1 MGQQDAAI
9 WETQA
14 RAGRRHRAASVAAA
28 QPVGW
33 LLRQRRDLLASTAL
47 GASAV
52 LLLACPAVAQPAPGA
67 RPQGGAVVAGS
78 ASISQTAARTNVAQ
92 TSQRAAVDWRSFDVG
107 SGHTVAFQQPNASS
121 VTLNRV
127 TGPDPSQIAGRI
139 QANGQ
144 VVLVNGSGVVFH
156 AGSQVDAQSLVVSA
170 ANVTNRN
177 FMAGRMVFDQPGKAD
192 ARISNAGTITVG
204 ATGLAALVAPQVAN
218 SGVIN
223 ARMGRV
229 VLAGAEAHTVDLY
242 GDGLMSVDVTRQ
254 VTRAPNGGTALVTN
268 TGVIQA
274 DGGTIQLTARAADG
288 IVQNLVSAGGRLQ
301 ANTAGGKPGAIVVA
315 GVGGSITVEG
325 AVRADGIAPGAQGG
339 TVVLA
344 ATGTVAVGPAARV
357 SANGRGGGGTVAVGT
372 TLARARAQSGGV
384 PADSARAVQVAAG
397 ARISADGRGTGSG
410 GQVALLSTDNTVVA
424 GRLTARGG
432 RQGGDGGLV
441 EVSGGKGLQIT
452 GTVDTTAPAGRT
464 GTLTID
470 PADLTIS
477 DAVADTYKSLPLSGP
492 PDNTALPT
500 DGSQTISAATFNGFS
515 SNVNLVASNSIL
527 LTGNT
532 PLRPVGAL
540 TGVQD
545 VKLSAPAITVG
556 VGLSGKSVT
565 LAGTTIN
572 VNAPVASDMALTLA
586 GNSISLGA
594 NVNAGTT
601 LTLTT
606 GAISQAG
613 GVLTAPVLTG
623 SATGPVTLLG
633 ASNAI
638 GSLGP
643 FSAAGQTVRVA
654 TGGNMSL
661 AGAVS
666 AGTLDLRVTGT
677 LTQNAGAP
685 IAAALLTGSAATAT
699 LGASNNIASL
709 GPFTAGTGF
718 QLTNAAT
725 TVSGNVTVGTGTLSL
740 TSSTLA
746 AGGGLLRAPRI
757 ELQVDRVTTTGA
769 IIDGATGL
777 VAVAPRTAGTA
788 IAVGD
793 ALPAAA
799 SGLALT
805 NAQLQSL
812 APTGVTT
819 LQIGRTSTAPDASG
833 IILDGTLAL
842 GRPGQTLALYA
853 AGDVSQTPFSKLT
866 AGAVTG
872 SAGGSFLLQG
882 GATAGSPYNTVNA
895 IDSVAGVSAVGSIAV
910 ASGTDLSVTAPVN
923 LSGNAGMIALTSRGQ
938 LTLNSVVGSG
948 TEALA
953 LQGGGGI
960 QQASP
965 VNVASLQGGAG
976 GILPGTV
983 VAKLDNPVNSIGA
996 LGSFTALQGDVTVFA
1011 QAVTVLPGATVSGR
1025 NVSLRSLAGDLAVNG
1040 AVGATAVN
1048 GGAVDAGAGT
1058 ATLAATG
1065 VITISGTVNGEQA
1078 VIIMPAPGGVTVA
1091 STGVL
1096 SAGRT
1101 TTPAVPGDL
1110 NVGGQLRVNGG
1121 TVSADTVEASG
1132 GVVQTGGTVTARSS
1146 LSASPFTYNGGALAS
1161 GSSVSLLV
1169 NGLGVGDSIRSG
1181 GDVTITGG
1189 ASQFISQGEVAARGN
1204 LSLTAPGGFFQPA
1217 GRLVA
1222 RGTVSIDAGA
1232 GLVVQAGAGTVA
1244 AGGAI
1249 TLQGTGAGLVT
1260 LDGRLAAGGNLTVSQ
1275 PNADIRFNVA
1285 RLSGTAP
1292 GSATGIPALGTE
1304 VAVGPT
1310 GAQTVRIDGK
1320 AIELAQPFGTGT
1332 LELNSS
1338 GATFQDAPISAA
1350 VIRGRAGYAAD
1361 GTPTAGGAGLFLQNA
1376 GNQIGGIGAYQVSG
1390 SVGLV
1395 TTSPGFAVVGQ
1406 VAAGGP
1412 TLGITAPSIQL
1423 SGGSFNLGLVAGG
1436 VVQPL
1441 PANLAAKSAVL
1452 LRTDRLDL
1460 QAGTVNISAPGGT
1473 VGIATLTPGLPIAI
1487 GTAPAPGPTLVLS
1500 APGLAQIKVQGGSG
1514 PQEIRIGS
1522 LGDTLQAGD
1531 APSRITINA
1540 PLNLTG
1546 SAATLR
1552 LISGGD
1558 IQESGTGA
1566 ILIGKAGTPGSVTGQ
1581 AGGAAVLD
1589 AAGNSFDA
1597 LAGFTAGAGLRVAT
1611 GASAGAGRT
1620 GLTVTGGVSSGT
1632 GDLSLAS
1639 VGLTIGGTAVG
1650 GTLQLGTSLVPA
1662 TLSAGTGT
1670 LTLTV
1675 SGGNGAATAIVQAPG
1690 TTLTAGTLTGS
1701 ATNPVGGAAYDVVLN
1716 GGAGNNIGTLGSFV
1730 VRTGAG
1736 PYVPAGAFQL
1746 SDLGAGGLVVAGP
1759 MAAGAVAITARNLS
1773 VPGTVGGTSV
1783 TLTATEGGLTSTGVI
1798 GAQGSVTLVAPSQI
1812 QVFGGSISAPTVTAA
1827 SGLGISGGQVFGGT
1841 VTAGPTAITSGLLH
1855 ATSLQAGTVGFS
1867 NGDLYAGNSLSVS
1880 LASVTAGT
1888 VATQGDLTAG
1898 AGGLST
1904 TTAFRAGGSIA
1915 LTAVGDVQLAG
1926 GSLAAAGNVTVT
1938 AKGGAIGQDAAS
1950 TIAAGGTVL
1959 LQGTGG
1965 GDRAV
1970 QGVLLG
1976 GQVQVVQP
1984 GVNLTL
1990 TPSAL
1995 GGAATVQ
2002 VGALSNTFHAPGL
2015 DGSAAVS
2022 AYAPSVTPGAARP
2035 VQLRADG
2042 LTLTVGT
2049 VAADQVVLHSGGN
2062 TVATGVVTAGTLSG
2076 TAGYAPV
2083 GVDAAGL
2090 PVYPLSAGTAGTG
2103 SATFGLVNNVQRLGD
2118 YQVRSGFTLTDA
2130 PGAAGLTIAG
2140 TVRSGLAP
2148 DPLVAPSASAAPV
2161 TITLTGTPGNPP
2173 GTLFIGD
2180 AAAPNTVLA
2189 GSSVVL
2195 GTTGAIVQAPSSSI
2209 VANQFSA
2216 TGDSVVLQGTNSI
2229 ASLGALTAANGITLN
2244 NQGAALTLTAPVNAG
2259 AGVLTLNVGDVQQ
2272 TAAGVV
2278 TAGVLAGS
2286 STGRVDLTGATNVIG
2301 ALGGFTAPGGF
2312 ALNDGAT
2319 ALRITGPLNA
2329 GTGEV
2334 NLAAGSLQQAP
2345 AGVITA
2351 GTLRGSIAGATD
2363 LGGAVNAVGALGAF
2377 ASGGDFTFNNG
2388 LTPLTLTGPLNAG
2401 VNTVS
2406 LTAGSL
2412 GQTVDGAVTAG
2423 RLLLGVPG
2431 QTNLTAASNAVRI
2444 LGPIS
2449 SNGDFGLNAGTSALT
2464 LSGPVNIGG
2473 NKLTL
2478 QAGSLSQ
2485 TAQGV
2490 VTAGQLTGGTAGATN
2505 LGTAVN
2511 SIGSLGTY
2519 ASGGSFTLN
2528 NGTNGLVLAGPLNA
2542 GTNQVTLT
2550 SGTLQ
2555 QVAGATVTA
2564 GVLTGNVTGL
2574 ASLNAGNTVQA
2585 LGAFTTRGSFTFDN
2599 GLTGLT
2605 LTGAINTGG
2614 NVASL
2619 SAAFLQQNAAGTITA
2634 SQLSGTIA
2642 GAADLSTAANTV
2654 KVLGNFSAGGEVRF
2668 NNGATDLSLGTIFVG
2683 RNALA
2688 LSGGTLT
2695 QQTTGTITTGSLSGT
2710 AIGTATF
2717 VGVANDI
2724 RQLGAFS
2731 SGGDFRLATGGD
2743 LGVTGLVQAGAR
2755 TVTLRVAGDLVVA
2768 SGGSLAGGTV
2778 DLNGASVKERG
2789 GTIAAGVLNVT
2800 TRRLDAS
2807 SSGNLIQVL
2816 GPVDAPDGVTVQN
2829 GRSLVTIGDLRS
2841 AFGPVSLGV
2850 TGDLTV
2856 NAAVA
2861 AGGGVSLQASGA
2873 MTLAPGSAVAGP
2885 SVTLAAGGPAA
2896 LAGNVAGGPV
2906 TVRAGGVQVL
2916 GAISGGTI
2924 TLDAGAGRFG
2934 LSGAIAGTSVSVTAG
2949 GPATLDGVVS
2959 ATGPVTVRANGLSVN
2974 GTVSNGGTAGLDAGS
2989 GDLVASGSVGAGG
3002 ALVLQ
3007 AGGAAVLNGRMT
3019 AGTSLFV
3026 GAGTG
3031 ATLAGSV
3038 AAPLLSVA
3046 APAIRLSGGTILTG
3060 GGPLPTGTRQ
3070 AALPVAGT
3078 AGTGAFFQTRGFV
3091 QSGTTTFAGLPGSS
3105 GTTVRVTLSGNGSI
3119 TLGTFAARSSTLILD
3134 LGNGSASGGPFQVAS
3149 LYVIYQPGGGTADLQ
3164 GQVGGLSGNAAASAA
3179 TVFPFPSRNFRINSC
3194 AVASVNC
3201 IVLTPQ
3207 TVPVGNPLKELS
3219 LSFFR
3224 EQDDESQLVVPN
3236 VTDQGL

>member
-1 MGQQDAAI
+1 M
-9 WETQA
+9 
-14 RAGRRHRAASVAAA
+14 
-28 QPVGW
+28 
-33 LLRQRRDLLASTAL
+33 
-47 GASAV
+47 
-52 LLLACPAVAQPAPGA
+52 
-67 RPQGGAVVAGS
+67 
-78 ASISQTAARTNVAQ
+78 
-92 TSQRAAVDWRSFDVG
+92 
-107 SGHTVAFQQPNASS
+107 
-121 VTLNRV
+121 
-127 TGPDPSQIAGRI
+127 
-139 QANGQ
+139 
-144 VVLVNGSGVVFH
+144 
-156 AGSQVDAQSLVVSA
+156 
-170 ANVTNRN
+170 
-177 FMAGRMVFDQPGKAD
+177 
-192 ARISNAGTITVG
+192 
-204 ATGLAALVAPQVAN
+204 
-218 SGVIN
+218 
-223 ARMGRV
+223 
-229 VLAGAEAHTVDLY
+229 
-242 GDGLMSVDVTRQ
+242 
-254 VTRAPNGGTALVTN
+254 
-268 TGVIQA
+268 
-274 DGGTIQLTARAADG
+274 
-288 IVQNLVSAGGRLQ
+288 
-301 ANTAGGKPGAIVVA
+301 
-315 GVGGSITVEG
+315 
-325 AVRADGIAPGAQGG
+325 
-339 TVVLA
+339 
-344 ATGTVAVGPAARV
+344 
-357 SANGRGGGGTVAVGT
+357 
-372 TLARARAQSGGV
+372 
-384 PADSARAVQVAAG
+384 
-397 ARISADGRGTGSG
+397 
-410 GQVALLSTDNTVVA
+410 
-424 GRLTARGG
+424 
-432 RQGGDGGLV
+432 
-441 EVSGGKGLQIT
+441 
-452 GTVDTTAPAGRT
+452 
-464 GTLTID
+464 
-470 PADLTIS
+470 
-477 DAVADTYKSLPLSGP
+477 
-492 PDNTALPT
+492 
-500 DGSQTISAATFNGFS
+500 
-515 SNVNLVASNSIL
+515 
-527 LTGNT
+527 
-532 PLRPVGAL
+532 
-540 TGVQD
+540 
-545 VKLSAPAITVG
+545 
-556 VGLSGKSVT
+556 
-565 LAGTTIN
+565 
-572 VNAPVASDMALTLA
+572 
-586 GNSISLGA
+586 
-594 NVNAGTT
+594 
-601 LTLTT
+601 
-606 GAISQAG
+606 
-613 GVLTAPVLTG
+613 
-623 SATGPVTLLG
+623 
-633 ASNAI
+633 
-638 GSLGP
+638 
-643 FSAAGQTVRVA
+643 
-654 TGGNMSL
+654 
-661 AGAVS
+661 
-666 AGTLDLRVTGT
+666 
-677 LTQNAGAP
+677 
-685 IAAALLTGSAATAT
+685 
-699 LGASNNIASL
+699 
-709 GPFTAGTGF
+709 
-718 QLTNAAT
+718 
-725 TVSGNVTVGTGTLSL
+725 
-740 TSSTLA
+740 
-746 AGGGLLRAPRI
+746 
-757 ELQVDRVTTTGA
+757 
-769 IIDGATGL
+769 
-777 VAVAPRTAGTA
+777 
-788 IAVGD
+788 
-793 ALPAAA
+793 
-799 SGLALT
+799 
-805 NAQLQSL
+805 
-812 APTGVTT
+812 
-819 LQIGRTSTAPDASG
+819 
-833 IILDGTLAL
+833 
-842 GRPGQTLALYA
+842 
-853 AGDVSQTPFSKLT
+853 
-866 AGAVTG
+866 
-872 SAGGSFLLQG
+872 
-882 GATAGSPYNTVNA
+882 
-895 IDSVAGVSAVGSIAV
+895 
-910 ASGTDLSVTAPVN
+910 
-923 LSGNAGMIALTSRGQ
+923 
-938 LTLNSVVGSG
+938 
-948 TEALA
+948 
-953 LQGGGGI
+953 
-960 QQASP
+960 
-965 VNVASLQGGAG
+965 
-976 GILPGTV
+976 
-983 VAKLDNPVNSIGA
+983 
-996 LGSFTALQGDVTVFA
+996 
-1011 QAVTVLPGATVSGR
+1011 
-1025 NVSLRSLAGDLAVNG
+1025 
-1040 AVGATAVN
+1040 
-1048 GGAVDAGAGT
+1048 
-1058 ATLAATG
+1058 
-1065 VITISGTVNGEQA
+1065 
-1078 VIIMPAPGGVTVA
+1078 
-1091 STGVL
+1091 
-1096 SAGRT
+1096 
-1101 TTPAVPGDL
+1101 
-1110 NVGGQLRVNGG
+1110 
-1121 TVSADTVEASG
+1121 
-1132 GVVQTGGTVTARSS
+1132 
-1146 LSASPFTYNGGALAS
+1146 
-1161 GSSVSLLV
+1161 
-1169 NGLGVGDSIRSG
+1169 
-1181 GDVTITGG
+1181 
-1189 ASQFISQGEVAARGN
+1189 
-1204 LSLTAPGGFFQPA
+1204 
-1217 GRLVA
+1217 
-1222 RGTVSIDAGA
+1222 
-1232 GLVVQAGAGTVA
+1232 
-1244 AGGAI
+1244 
-1249 TLQGTGAGLVT
+1249 
-1260 LDGRLAAGGNLTVSQ
+1260 
-1275 PNADIRFNVA
+1275 
-1285 RLSGTAP
+1285 
-1292 GSATGIPALGTE
+1292 
-1304 VAVGPT
+1304 
-1310 GAQTVRIDGK
+1310 
-1320 AIELAQPFGTGT
+1320 
-1332 LELNSS
+1332 
-1338 GATFQDAPISAA
+1338 
-1350 VIRGRAGYAAD
+1350 
-1361 GTPTAGGAGLFLQNA
+1361 
-1376 GNQIGGIGAYQVSG
+1376 
-1390 SVGLV
+1390 
-1395 TTSPGFAVVGQ
+1395 
-1406 VAAGGP
+1406 
-1412 TLGITAPSIQL
+1412 
-1423 SGGSFNLGLVAGG
+1423 
-1436 VVQPL
+1436 
-1441 PANLAAKSAVL
+1441 
-1452 LRTDRLDL
+1452 
-1460 QAGTVNISAPGGT
+1460 
-1473 VGIATLTPGLPIAI
+1473 
-1487 GTAPAPGPTLVLS
+1487 LS

-1632 GDLSLAS
+1632 GDLSLAN

-1926 GSLAAAGNVTVT
+1926 GSLAAAGNVTAT

-2161 TITLTGTPGNPP
+2161 TITLTGTPGNPS

-2605 LTGAINTGG
+2605 LMGAINTGG

-2654 KVLGNFSAGGEVRF
+2654 KVLGNFSAGGDVRF

-2768 SGGSLAGGTV
+2768 SSGSLAGGTV

-2829 GRSLVTIGDLRS
+2829 GRSLVTVGDLRS

-2924 TLDAGAGRFG
+2924 TLDAGAGGFG

-3078 AGTGAFFQTRGFV
+3078 AGTGAFFQTHGFV

>member
-9 WETQA
+9 LGMQV
-14 RAGRRHRAASVAAA
+14 RLGRRGGSAPVTAA

-33 LLRQRRDLLASTAL
+33 LLRHRRDLLASTAL

-52 LLLACPAVAQPAPGA
+52 LLLACPAAAQPAPGA

-107 SGHTVAFQQPNASS
+107 SGHTVAFQQPNSSS

-170 ANVTNRN
+170 ANVTNGN
-177 FMAGRMVFDQPGKAD
+177 FMAGRMVFDQPGRPD

-204 ATGLAALVAPQVAN
+204 ATGLAALVAPRVAN

-229 VLAGAEAHTVDLY
+229 VLAGAEAHVVDLY

-301 ANTAGGKPGAIVVA
+301 ANTADGKPGSIVVA
-315 GVGGSITVEG
+315 GIGGSITVEG
-325 AVRADGIAPGAQGG
+325 AVHADGHLPGAQGG

-344 ATGTVAVGPAARV
+344 ATGTVAVGPAARI
-357 SANGRGGGGTVAVGT
+357 SASGRGGGGTVAVGT
-372 TLARARAQSGGV
+372 TLARARMQSGGV
-384 PADSARAVQVAAG
+384 PTDSARAVQVAAG

-410 GQVALLSTDNTVVA
+410 GQVAVLSTDNTVVA
-424 GRLTARGG
+424 GRLSARGG
-432 RQGGDGGLV
+432 RQGGDGGQV

-477 DAVADTYKSLPLSGP
+477 DAVGDTYKFLSLPGL
-492 PDNTALPT
+492 PDNTALPA

-527 LTGNT
+527 LTGSVA
-532 PLRPVGAL
+532 LRPVGAV

-545 VKLSAPAITVG
+545 VKLSAPTITVG
-556 VGLSGKSVT
+556 VSLSGKSVI

-572 VNAPVASDMALTLA
+572 VNAPVASDTGLTLA

-594 NVNAGTT
+594 NVTAGTT
-601 LTLTT
+601 LTLAT

-633 ASNAI
+633 TSNAI

-643 FSAAGQTVRVA
+643 FSAAGQAVRVA

-661 AGAVS
+661 VGAVS
-666 AGTLDLRVTGT
+666 AGTLDLRVAGT
-677 LTQNAGAP
+677 LTQTAGAP
-685 IAAALLTGSAATAT
+685 ITAALLTGSATAAT

-709 GPFTAGTGF
+709 GVFTAGTGF

-725 TVSGNVTVGTGTLSL
+725 TVSGNVTVGAGRLSL
-740 TSSTLA
+740 TTNSLT
-746 AGGGLLRAPRI
+746 AGGGLLRAPRV
-757 ELQVDRVTTTGA
+757 ELQVDRVTTSGA

-777 VAVAPRTAGTA
+777 VAVAPRTAVTA
-788 IAVGD
+788 IAVSD
-793 ALPAAA
+793 TLPATT

-812 APTGVTT
+812 APSGVTT
-819 LQIGRTSTAPDASG
+819 LQLGRTSAAPDASG
-833 IILDGTLAL
+833 IVLDGTLAL
-842 GRPGQTLALYA
+842 GRPGQTLALFA
-853 AGDVSQTPFSKLT
+853 AGDVTQTPFSKLT
-866 AGAVTG
+866 VGAVTG
-872 SAGGSFLLQG
+872 SAGGSFSLQG

-895 IDSVAGVSAVGSIAV
+895 IDSVGVAGVSAAGGIAI
-910 ASGTDLSVTAPVN
+910 ASGTDLSVAGPMS
-923 LSGNAGMIALTSRGQ
+923 LSGGAGTISLASRGQ

-948 TEALA
+948 TEALT

-983 VAKLDNPVNSIGA
+983 AAKLDNPINSIGA
-996 LGSFTALQGDVTVFA
+996 LGNFSALQGDVTVFA
-1011 QAVTVLPGATVSGR
+1011 QAVTVVPGAAVSGR
-1025 NVSLRSLAGDLAVNG
+1025 NVSLRSVAGGLAVNG
-1040 AVGATAVN
+1040 TVGATAVN
-1048 GGAVDAGAGT
+1048 AGVLDAGAGT
-1058 ATLAATG
+1058 VTLAATG
-1065 VITISGTVNGEQA
+1065 VITIAGTVNGERA
-1078 VIIMPAPGGVTVA
+1078 VSIMPAPGGVTVA
-1091 STGVL
+1091 GTGVL
-1096 SAGRT
+1096 SAGRST
-1101 TTPAVPGDL
+1101 APAVPGDL

-1121 TVSADTVEASG
+1121 TVSADTIEASG

-1146 LSASPFTYNGGALAS
+1146 LSAASFAYNGGTLAS
-1161 GSSVSLLV
+1161 GSSVSLMV
-1169 NGLGVGDSIRSG
+1169 NGLGLGDSVRSG
-1181 GDVTITGG
+1181 GDVTISGG
-1189 ASQFISQGEVAARGN
+1189 APQFISQGQIAARGN

-1217 GRLVA
+1217 GRLA
-1222 RGTVSIDAGA
+1222 AGGTVLIDGGA

-1249 TLQGTGAGLVT
+1249 TLQGTGTGLVT
-1260 LDGRLAAGGNLTVSQ
+1260 LDGRLAAGSNLTVSQ

-1285 RLSGTAP
+1285 SLSGMAP
-1292 GSATGIPALGTE
+1292 GPAPGIPVPGTE

-1338 GATFQDAPISAA
+1338 GATFQSAA
-1350 VIRGRAGYAAD
+1350 VSATLIRGRAGYAAD
-1361 GTPTAGGAGLFLQNA
+1361 GTPTAGGAGLSLQDVH
-1376 GNQIGGIGAYQVSG
+1376 NQIGGIGAYQVSG
-1390 SVGLV
+1390 SLALV
-1395 TTSPGFAVVGQ
+1395 TGSPAFAVTGQ

-1412 TLGITAPSIQL
+1412 ALAITAPSIQL
-1423 SGGSFNLGLVAGG
+1423 SGSLNLGTVAGG
-1436 VVQPL
+1436 IVQPL
-1441 PANLAAKSAVL
+1441 PAGLAAKSAVL

-1473 VGIATLTPGLPIAI
+1473 VGIATQTLGLPIAI
-1487 GTAPAPGPTLVLS
+1487 GTAPASGPALELS
-1500 APGLAQIKVQGGSG
+1500 APGLAQIRVLGGSG
-1514 PQEIRIGS
+1514 PQEVRIGS

-1531 APSRITINA
+1531 APGRITINA
-1540 PLNLTG
+1540 SLNLTG

-1558 IQESGTGA
+1558 IQETGAGA
-1566 ILIGKAGTPGSVTGQ
+1566 ILIGKAGTPGGITGQ

-1611 GASAGAGRT
+1611 AASAGAGRT
-1620 GLTVTGGVSSGT
+1620 GLTVTGAVSSGT

-1639 VGLTIGGTAVG
+1639 VGLATSGTTAG
-1650 GTLQLGTSLVPA
+1650 GTLQLGTSLLPA
-1662 TLSAGTGT
+1662 TLNAGTGT
-1670 LTLTV
+1670 LTLTA
-1675 SGGNGAATAIVQAPG
+1675 SGGNGAAAAIVQATG

-1701 ATNPVGGAAYDVVLN
+1701 ATNPVGGAAYDVMLN
-1716 GGAGNNIGTLGSFV
+1716 GGAGNKIGTLGSFV
-1730 VRTGAG
+1730 VGSGTG
-1736 PYVPAGAFQL
+1736 PYAPAGAFQF

-1759 MAAGAVAITARNLS
+1759 VAAGAVAITAHNVS
-1773 VPGTVGGTSV
+1773 VPGTIGGTGVSV
-1783 TLTATEGGLTSTGVI
+1783 TATDGSLSSTGVI
-1798 GAQGSVTLVAPSQI
+1798 GGQVSVTLMSPF
-1812 QVFGGSISAPTVTAA
+1812 QVQVTSGSISAPAVTVV
-1827 SGLGISGGQVFGGT
+1827 SGLGVSGGQVSGGT
-1841 VTAGPTAITSGLLH
+1841 VTAGPTTITSGLLH
-1855 ATSLQAGTVGFS
+1855 AASLQAGTVGFS
-1867 NGDLYAGNSLSVS
+1867 NGDLYSGSGLSVS
-1880 LASVTAGT
+1880 LAAVTAGT
-1888 VATQGDLTAG
+1888 VATGGDLTAG

-1904 TTAFRAGGSIA
+1904 TTAFRAGGSIG
-1915 LTAVGDVQLAG
+1915 LVSVGDVQMAG

-1938 AKGGAIGQDAAS
+1938 AKGGAIGQDASA
-1950 TIAAGGTVL
+1950 TIAAGGTIL
-1959 LQGTGG
+1959 LQGTGS

-1970 QGVLLG
+1970 QGVLSG

-1990 TPSAL
+1990 APSVL
-1995 GGAATVQ
+1995 GGAAAVQ
-2002 VGALSNTFHAPGL
+2002 VGVLSNTFHAPGL
-2015 DGSAAVS
+2015 DGT
-2022 AYAPSVTPGAARP
+2022 APSSVYAATVMPGAARP
-2035 VQLRADG
+2035 AQFRTDG
-2042 LTLTVGT
+2042 LTLAVGT
-2049 VAADQVVLHSGGN
+2049 VSADQVVLHSGGN

-2090 PVYPLSAGTAGTG
+2090 PAYPLSAATAGAG
-2103 SATFGLVNNVQRLGD
+2103 SATLGLANNVQRLGD
-2118 YQVRSGFTLTDA
+2118 YQIRSGFTLVDA

-2140 TVRSGLAP
+2140 TVRSGLAS
-2148 DPLVAPSASAAPV
+2148 DPLAAPSASTAPV
-2161 TITLTGTPGNPP
+2161 AITLSGTPGNPV

-2189 GSSVVL
+2189 GSTVTL
-2195 GTTGAIVQAPSSSI
+2195 GTTGAIVQAPTSSI

-2244 NQGAALTLTAPVNAG
+2244 NQGAALTLTAPVSAG
-2259 AGVLTLNVGDVQQ
+2259 TGVLNLNVGDVQQ

-2286 STGRVDLTGATNVIG
+2286 STGRVDLTGAANAIG
-2301 ALGGFTAPGGF
+2301 SLGGFTAPGGF
-2312 ALNDGAT
+2312 ALNDGTT

-2329 GTGEV
+2329 GAGDIS
-2334 NLAAGSLQQAP
+2334 LAAGSLQQAP
-2345 AGVITA
+2345 AGMITA

-2363 LGGAVNAVGALGAF
+2363 LGGAVNTVNALGGF

-2388 LTPLTLTGPLNAG
+2388 PTGLTLTGPLNAG
-2401 VNTVS
+2401 TNTVS
-2406 LTAGSL
+2406 LAAGSL
-2412 GQTVDGAVTAG
+2412 GQTVDGAITAG
-2423 RLLLGVPG
+2423 QLLLGVPG
-2431 QTNLTAASNAVRI
+2431 QTKLTAASNSVSI
-2444 LGPIS
+2444 LGPVN
-2449 SNGDFGLNAGTSALT
+2449 SNGDFGLNAGNSALT
-2464 LSGPVNIGG
+2464 LSGPVNIGSHT
-2473 NKLTL
+2473 LTL

-2485 TAQGV
+2485 ATSGAI
-2490 VTAGQLTGGTAGATN
+2490 TAGQLTGSTADATN
-2505 LGTAVN
+2505 LDTAKNAIV
-2511 SIGSLGTY
+2511 SLGTY
-2519 ASGGSFTLN
+2519 TSGGSFALN
-2528 NGTNGLVLAGPLNA
+2528 NGMTGLLLSGPLSA
-2542 GTNQVTLT
+2542 GTNRIMLT

-2555 QVAGATVTA
+2555 QATGATVTA
-2564 GVLTGNVTGL
+2564 GVLSGNITGQ
-2574 ASLNAGNTVQA
+2574 ASLGADNAVQA
-2585 LGAFTTRGSFTFDN
+2585 LGVFTTNGSFTFNN
-2599 GLTGLT
+2599 GSTGLT

-2614 NVASL
+2614 NVVSL
-2619 SAAFLQQNAAGTITA
+2619 SAAFLGQNAAGTITA
-2634 SQLSGTIA
+2634 SQLSGKIT
-2642 GAADLSTAANTV
+2642 GAADLSTATNTV
-2654 KVLGNFSAGGEVRF
+2654 GTLGNFKAGDAKF
-2668 NNGATDLSLGTIFVG
+2668 NNGATDLSLGTIDVG
-2683 RNALA
+2683 QNALV
-2688 LSGGTLT
+2688 LHGGALT
-2695 QQTTGTITTGSLSGT
+2695 QQTSTTITTGSLSGT
-2710 AIGTATF
+2710 SIGTATF
-2717 VGVANDI
+2717 IGVANDI
-2724 RQLGAFS
+2724 RQLAAFN
-2731 SGGDFRLATGGD
+2731 SGGDFRLFTGGD
-2743 LGVTGLVQAGAR
+2743 LGVTGPVQAVSR
-2755 TVTLRVAGDLVVA
+2755 TVALLATNNIKVM
-2768 SGGSLAGGTV
+2768 SGGSLSGGTV
-2778 DLNGASVKERG
+2778 VLNGASVVEQG
-2789 GTIAAGVLNVT
+2789 GTIVTDRLNVT
-2800 TRRLDAS
+2800 TRQLDLGSA
-2807 SSGNLIQVL
+2807 GNAIKVL
-2816 GPVDAPDGVTVQN
+2816 GPVDAPDGVNVQN
-2829 GRSLVTIGDLRS
+2829 GRSLTTVGDVRS
-2841 AFGPVSLGV
+2841 TSGLVSLGV

-2861 AGGGVSLQASGA
+2861 AGGSVSLQASGA
-2873 MTLAPGSAVAGP
+2873 TTLAPGSAVAGP
-2885 SVTLAAGGPAA
+2885 SVTLTAGGPAA
-2896 LAGNVAGGPV
+2896 LGGNVAGGAVNV
-2906 TVRAGGVQVL
+2906 TAGGVQVS

-2924 TLDAGAGRFG
+2924 AVDARAGGFG
-2934 LSGAIAGTSVSVTAG
+2934 LSGAIFGSSVSVKAG
-2949 GPATLDGVVS
+2949 GPATLDGKVS
-2959 ATGPVTVRANGLSVN
+2959 ATGPVTVQANGLSVN
-2974 GTVSNGGTAGLDAGS
+2974 GMVNSDGAVGLDARR

-3002 ALVLQ
+3002 ALMLQ
-3007 AGGAAVLNGRMT
+3007 AGGAAVLSGRTT
-3019 AGTSLFV
+3019 AGTSLRV
-3026 GAGTG
+3026 GAGTS
-3031 ATLAGSV
+3031 AMLAGSV
-3038 AAPLLSVA
+3038 SAPLLSVEA
-3046 APAIRLSGGTILTG
+3046 AAIRLSGGTILTG
-3060 GGPLPTGTRQ
+3060 GGPQPTGTRQ
-3070 AALPVAGT
+3070 TALPVADT
-3078 AGTGAFFQTRGFV
+3078 AGTGAFFKAGGFV

-3119 TLGTFAARSSTLILD
+3119 TLGTVSARSSTLILD
-3134 LGNGSASGGPFQVAS
+3134 LGSGSASGGPFQVSS
-3149 LYVIYQPGGGTADLQ
+3149 LYMIYQSGGGTADLQ

-3179 TVFPFPSRNFRINSC
+3179 TVFPFPSRNYRINSC

-3201 IVLTPQ
+3201 VILTPQ